1 MREGPSLAE
10 RCQNR
15 WDDILRGVGL
25 PERIFNRKSQ
35 PCPMCGGVDRFTYDN
50 KGGNGSFICRKCPAA
65 GDGVEL
71 VKRFKG
77 IEFKE
82 AATLIESFIGS
93 AHVRAP
99 QAAPD
104 GQKQKTAMADL
115 WRRGRR
121 LTGEDI
127 ASRYLRGRNIELT
140 EYPSAIRVV
149 NSLPYFFEDKITGYF
164 QGMIANF
171 RSPDNTSG
179 IIHRTYLEEP
189 GKKAAVPKAK
199 MFMPGR
205 VPPGGA
211 VRLAPAAETMGV
223 AEGIETA
230 LAAASLHGIP
240 VWATLSAGALT
251 KWEPPAGA
259 KHIIIFAD
267 VDATFTGQVSAYQL
281 ATRLIRCEWANKEKT
296 ERLSVEVRSPL
307 FSDDGRYSEDWADV
321 LRSEGAA
328 RTNLRFEELVAD

>member
-1 MREGPSLAE
+1 MREGPSLSE

-15 WDDILRGVGL
+15 WDGILRGAGL
-25 PERIFNRKSQ
+25 PERIFSRKSQ
-35 PCPMCGGVDRFTYDN
+35 PCPICGGVDRFTYDN

-65 GDGVEL
+65 GDGIEL

-77 IEFKE
+77 LEFKE
-82 AATLIESFIGS
+82 AATLIETFIGS

-99 QAAPD
+99 LAAPD
-104 GQKQKTAMADL
+104 GQKQKIAMADL
-115 WRRGRR
+115 WKRGRP
-121 LTGEDI
+121 LTGDDI
-127 ASRYLRGRNIELT
+127 ASRYLQGRNIDLSA
-140 EYPSAIRVV
+140 YPSALRVV

-164 QGMIANF
+164 NGMIANF
-171 RSPDNTSG
+171 RSPDNLSG
-179 IIHRTYLEEP
+179 IIHRTYLDEP
-189 GKKAAVPKAK
+189 GKKASVPKPK

-205 VPPGGA
+205 VPAGGA
-211 VRLAPAAETMGV
+211 VRLGPVAETMGI

-230 LAAASLHGIP
+230 LAASSIHGIP

-251 KWEPPAGA
+251 KWQPPFGV
-259 KHIIIFAD
+259 KHVIIFAD

-296 ERLSVEVRSPL
+296 ERFGVEVRSPL

-328 RTNLRFEELVAD
+328 RANQCFGELAPG